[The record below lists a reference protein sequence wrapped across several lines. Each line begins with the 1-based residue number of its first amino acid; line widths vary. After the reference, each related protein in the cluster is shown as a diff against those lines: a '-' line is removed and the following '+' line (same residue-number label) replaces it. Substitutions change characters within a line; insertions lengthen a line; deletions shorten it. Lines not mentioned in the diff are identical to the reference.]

1 MASEP
6 SVAPS
11 QPSRMTALLRWLG
24 ADPRPVTVLE
34 RTVAIL
40 GSLVAMLIVFAVS
53 GSMPGGSHVL
63 IVASTGASAVII
75 FTVPHGRLSQP
86 WPVLVGHLLCG
97 LIGVTCAK
105 WLGTGPMSAAI
116 TVSLCVL
123 AMNVGRCLHPPAGAT
138 ALTAVLGGSIITD
151 LGYSFVLAPVMVNML
166 TLIGAAVLINLP
178 FRWRRYPATLNWQ
191 RRKAL
196 PPNVDRSDLAYA
208 LSKIDTFMDINEDDL
223 LRIYELAR
231 SRSDKESIIKI
242 QAGGCFS
249 NGGFGHDWEV
259 RQVSA
264 NYSTDNS
271 ARVAYQIIAGT
282 EDGGSGESSLDE
294 FKAWASYAVVR
305 NGGSWNRV

>member
-1 MASEP
+1 MP
-6 SVAPS
+6 N
-11 QPSRMTALLRWLG
+11 
-24 ADPRPVTVLE
+24 PRPVTVLE

-63 IVASTGASAVII
+63 IVASAGASTVII

-116 TVSLCVL
+116 AVSLCVL
-123 AMNVGRCLHPPAGAT
+123 VMSVGRCVHPPAGAT

-166 TLIGAAVLINLP
+166 TLIGVAVLLNLP
-178 FRWRRYPATLNWQ
+178 FRWRRYPASLHWQ

-196 PPNVDRSDLAYA
+196 PPSVDRSDLAYA
-208 LSKIDTFMDINEDDL
+208 LSKINTFMDISEDDL

-231 SRSDKESIIKI
+231 GHSDKEPIIKI
-242 QAGGCFS
+242 QAEDCFS

-264 NYSTDNS
+264 DYSTDNS

-282 EDGGSGESSLDE
+282 DDGGSGESSLDE
-294 FKAWASYAVVR
+294 FKAWAGYAVVR
-305 NGGSWNRV
+305 NGDSWTRV

>member
-178 FRWRRYPATLNWQ
+178 FRWRR
-191 RRKAL
+191 
-196 PPNVDRSDLAYA
+196 
-208 LSKIDTFMDINEDDL
+208 
-223 LRIYELAR
+223 
-231 SRSDKESIIKI
+231 
-242 QAGGCFS
+242 
-249 NGGFGHDWEV
+249 
-259 RQVSA
+259 
-264 NYSTDNS
+264 
-271 ARVAYQIIAGT
+271 
-282 EDGGSGESSLDE
+282 
-294 FKAWASYAVVR
+294 
-305 NGGSWNRV
+305 

>member
-305 NGGSWNRV
+305 NGDSWNRV

>member
-6 SVAPS
+6 SVAPP

-166 TLIGAAVLINLP
+166 TLVGAAVLINLP

>member
-1 MASEP
+1 M
-6 SVAPS
+6 
-11 QPSRMTALLRWLG
+11 RWLG

-282 EDGGSGESSLDE
+282 DNGGSGESSLDE

>member
-6 SVAPS
+6 SVAPP

-53 GSMPGGSHVL
+53 RSMPGGSHVL

-123 AMNVGRCLHPPAGAT
+123 VMSVGRCVHPPAGAT
-138 ALTAVLGGSIITD
+138 ALTAVLGGSLITD

-196 PPNVDRSDLAYA
+196 PPSVDRSDLTYA
-208 LSKIDTFMDINEDDL
+208 LSKIDTFMDI
-223 LRIYELAR
+223 
-231 SRSDKESIIKI
+231 
-242 QAGGCFS
+242 
-249 NGGFGHDWEV
+249 
-259 RQVSA
+259 
-264 NYSTDNS
+264 
-271 ARVAYQIIAGT
+271 
-282 EDGGSGESSLDE
+282 
-294 FKAWASYAVVR
+294 
-305 NGGSWNRV
+305 

>member
-282 EDGGSGESSLDE
+282 DDGGSGESSLDE

>member
-1 MASEP
+1 
-6 SVAPS
+6 
-11 QPSRMTALLRWLG
+11 MTALLRWLG

>member
-6 SVAPS
+6 SVAPP

-40 GSLVAMLIVFAVS
+40 GSLVAMLIVFGVS
-53 GSMPGGSHVL
+53 RSMPGGSHVL

-123 AMNVGRCLHPPAGAT
+123 AMSVGRCVHPPAGAT
-138 ALTAVLGGSIITD
+138 ALTAVLGGSLITD
-151 LGYSFVLAPVMVNML
+151 MGYSFVLAPVMVNML

-196 PPNVDRSDLAYA
+196 PPSVDRSDLTYA

-231 SRSDKESIIKI
+231 SRSDKELIINI
-242 QAGGCFS
+242 QAGSCFS
-249 NGGFGHDWEV
+249 NGGFGHNWEV

-264 NYSTDNS
+264 DYSTDNS
-271 ARVAYQIIAGT
+271 ARVAYRIIAGT
-282 EDGGSGESSLDE
+282 DDGGSGESSLDE

-305 NGGSWNRV
+305 NGDSWNRV

>member
-53 GSMPGGSHVL
+53 GSMPGGSHAL

>member
-166 TLIGAAVLINLP
+166 TLVGAAVLINLP

>member
-138 ALTAVLGGSIITD
+138 ALTAVLGGSIITY
-151 LGYSFVLAPVMVNML
+151 LAYSFVLAPVMVNML

-282 EDGGSGESSLDE
+282 DNGGSGESSLDE

>member
-6 SVAPS
+6 SVAPP

-166 TLIGAAVLINLP
+166 TLVGAAVLINLP

-264 NYSTDNS
+264 DYSTDNS

-305 NGGSWNRV
+305 NGDSWNRV

>member
-6 SVAPS
+6 SVAPP

-40 GSLVAMLIVFAVS
+40 GSLVAMLIVFGVS
-53 GSMPGGSHVL
+53 RSMPGGSHVL

-116 TVSLCVL
+116 TISLCVL
-123 AMNVGRCLHPPAGAT
+123 AMSVGRCVHPPAGAT
-138 ALTAVLGGSIITD
+138 ALTAVLGGSLITD
-151 LGYSFVLAPVMVNML
+151 MGYSFVLAPVMVNML

-196 PPNVDRSDLAYA
+196 PPSVDRSDLTYA

-231 SRSDKESIIKI
+231 SRSDKELIIKI

-264 NYSTDNS
+264 DYSTDNS

-282 EDGGSGESSLDE
+282 DDGGSGESSLDE

-305 NGGSWNRV
+305 NGDSWNRV